1 MLISA
6 QTSSVFASRIA
17 TSKPVWDKRLRLF
30 RYDRFAAGRIR
41 GTEDESKYE
50 VDEDKGLIKVNWV
63 AFDKAEVVERE
74 WSQGFPIISGS
85 GVLIGVTPLLV
96 RV

>member
-1 MLISA
+1 MRADVPAHRSEP
-6 QTSSVFASRIA
+6 SSVFASRIA

-41 GTEDESKYE
+41 GTDDESKYE

-63 AFDKAEVVERE
+63 GFDKAEVVERE
-74 WSQGFPIISGS
+74 WCRGDFPDIVVVGC
-85 GVLIGVTPLLV
+85 
-96 RV
+96 